1 MQKAIVIRAS
11 LSDDAGQS
19 WSVEVDP
26 LGRSVPNP
34 LRSLLADGWR
44 VVQTC
49 PMPSE
54 LDSCCLVILEKPDP
68 IVAEGGDHPLAEW
81 NSSSDWLRLQS
92 TSSAAQAS
100 GTPTWDGT
108 SISLKIFGF
117 GPKDVE
123 SN

>member
-1 MQKAIVIRAS
+1 VQKAIVIRAS
-11 LSDDAGQS
+11 LTDDAGQS

-26 LGRSVPNP
+26 MGRSAPNP
-34 LRSLLADGWR
+34 LRALLADGWR

-54 LDSCCLVILEKPDP
+54 LDSCCLVILEKPDR
-68 IVAEGGDHPLAEW
+68 IETEISDQPLADW

-92 TSSAAQAS
+92 AAAPAKGGNPQ
-100 GTPTWDGT
+100 WDGH